1 MENNKELQEQLEFQ
15 QEKVKRYEEVFDAI
29 FRKTQD
35 TSRKSMNT
43 ANSVIQE
50 FKTTVEHYKTMPGP
64 VFEPI
69 KVENCLIKTQT
80 GWKCRVCDT
89 PFQDKSKQH
98 GIDHIMIKHMF
109 LQPYLCGVCNISFS
123 EKYGL
128 TKHNKTSHISVPEGA
143 NLYTE
148 DSNKYVSCRIF
159 KKDDDDDDNLKSQ
172 LYMMKFFKKADK
184 TKKIIYIS
192 IDVTTYKDVK
202 IAAELLRQ
210 KTNGYDFDPSDVE
223 VLRIYG
229 NNEAT
234 GKTLKT
240 FTRVVTKSKCYHLPK
255 ISIERMTSC
264 EQTLLDQIGAFVSK
278 MPERNQV
285 FFNTQAWKQQ
295 SGEIGLFEPED
306 TFSPKRAKLE

>member
-1 MENNKELQEQLEFQ
+1 MHL
-15 QEKVKRYEEVFDAI
+15 
-29 FRKTQD
+29 
-35 TSRKSMNT
+35 
-43 ANSVIQE
+43 
-50 FKTTVEHYKTMPGP
+50 FK
-64 VFEPI
+64 
-69 KVENCLIKTQT
+69 
-80 GWKCRVCDT
+80 D
-89 PFQDKSKQH
+89 
-98 GIDHIMIKHMF
+98 
-109 LQPYLCGVCNISFS
+109 
-123 EKYGL
+123 
-128 TKHNKTSHISVPEGA
+128 
-143 NLYTE
+143 
-148 DSNKYVSCRIF
+148 
-159 KKDDDDDDNLKSQ
+159 
-172 LYMMKFFKKADK
+172 
-184 TKKIIYIS
+184 
-192 IDVTTYKDVK
+192 
-202 IAAELLRQ
+202 
-210 KTNGYDFDPSDVE
+210 GYDFDPSDVE